1 MKSTFARQKTKLLT
15 HATKKTELTQHTA
28 SPASSPCGYQTDS
41 PFQHMTTK
49 IMQAPWSECLGE
61 QGFQNEGLCAVV
73 ASWLLHVEKHNAVPS
88 TTAWA
93 SPLLGLIGFP
103 SSHASMP
110 CPSSSC
116 CRISPGRLAPKHQYL
131 PLCLWMFHSTSAPPG
146 AVTGSRKTSFLDQ
159 TYCKNK
165 IWLLHFVETSP

>member
-1 MKSTFARQKTKLLT
+1 
-15 HATKKTELTQHTA
+15 
-28 SPASSPCGYQTDS
+28 
-41 PFQHMTTK
+41 
-49 IMQAPWSECLGE
+49 MQAPWSERLGE

-73 ASWLLHVEKHNAVPS
+73 ASWLLHVVKHNAVPS

-93 SPLLGLIGFP
+93 SPLLGLIGVP
-103 SSHASMP
+103 SSHASTP

-159 TYCKNK
+159 NPHTIHLHEHTVKTTFGSYM
-165 IWLLHFVETSP
+165 LLRQALEHTLVSSCVLCILMYLGQTLPRDRRHRPRRRSP